1 MFYGHAAHFW
11 FTLRKYSSQ
20 EKNEWG
26 EKEKKTSFSSCV
38 SAESQEDL
46 TSSVDATLLQ
56 LKQHSY
62 LCCWVRSLSAVCQ
75 NFKKP

>member
-26 EKEKKTSFSSCV
+26 EKEKKNLFLLLCERREPGGSY
-38 SAESQEDL
+38 EL
-46 TSSVDATLLQ
+46 GWRNTSSTQTTLLS
-56 LKQHSY
+56 L
-62 LCCWVRSLSAVCQ
+62 LLGSLSLGGVSE
-75 NFKKP
+75 F